1 MVTVVTSSML
11 PEALPLALAFQL
23 QLVSATCGEAFFEP
37 STFETLES
45 VSGASTVAKI
55 DYWQQSNEMDM
66 HAAYVLNMSEVS
78 ASYCWSQGQR

>member
-1 MVTVVTSSML
+1 ML
-11 PEALPLALAFQL
+11 PEALPLAFQAFLQL

-55 DYWQQSNEMDM
+55 DYWQQTNEMDM

>member
-1 MVTVVTSSML
+1 MVTGVTSSML
-11 PEALPLALAFQL
+11 PEALPLALAFLQL
-23 QLVSATCGEAFFEP
+23 QLVSATCGEAFFEA

-55 DYWQQSNEMDM
+55 DYWQPNEMDM

>member
-1 MVTVVTSSML
+1 ML
-11 PEALPLALAFQL
+11 PALPFLSL

-55 DYWQQSNEMDM
+55 DYWQTNEMDM

-78 ASYCWSQGQR
+78 ASYCWSQGQRLATKLNGSG